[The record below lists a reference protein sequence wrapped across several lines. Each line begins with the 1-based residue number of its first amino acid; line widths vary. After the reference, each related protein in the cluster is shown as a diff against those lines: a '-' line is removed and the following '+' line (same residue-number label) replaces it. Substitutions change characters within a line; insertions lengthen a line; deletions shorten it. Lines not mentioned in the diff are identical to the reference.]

1 MSLSSFAGNLPLPQD
16 THTSPGASNMG
27 CRSWAIS
34 LAIRAASTAF
44 SATLLAAT
52 AFRRASAALLGPR
65 NRVLADLPPH
75 QFTHALMCQPLTQS
89 HYITFDWFE
98 LPLGSSSLCTKPA
111 VVILQGWVL
120 HLVQGCTLSP
130 LHPLALTLFH
140 PYVPVV
146 TLLPA
151 AGPAPL
157 PTLCSTDAVF
167 HCFCLL
173 SCCFLGNSLA
183 ALLLP

>member
-1 MSLSSFAGNLPLPQD
+1 MPL
-16 THTSPGASNMG
+16 
-27 CRSWAIS
+27 
-34 LAIRAASTAF
+34 
-44 SATLLAAT
+44 
-52 AFRRASAALLGPR
+52 RASLTRSLQYAMANMADIKTPLCALQPTPAIPPR